1 MYFVMVI
8 GLMVVAPLASIAVEL
23 AVAQGN
29 ADLLFVVGKWFLFW
43 GAGVRLFVAGV
54 SQVIR
59 PQFTAQN
66 ILGETTAAANLVVQE
81 LGFANLGIGAAS
93 IAGAWV
99 SGWAVPVAIV
109 PAIFLTAAGLRHIA
123 KKGKNSKEL
132 LALATDLLV
141 GLVLVVFVVGMLVR

>member
-1 MYFVMVI
+1 MYFLMVI
-8 GLMVVAPLASIAVEL
+8 GLMVLAPLISIVIEL
-23 AVAQGN
+23 VVAQGS
-29 ADLLFVVGKWFLFW
+29 ADVLFVAGKWFLFW
-43 GAGVRLFVAGV
+43 GAGVRLFIAGV

-66 ILGETTAAANLVVQE
+66 ILGEATAGANLVVQE
-81 LGFANLGIGAAS
+81 LGFANLGIGVAS

-99 SGWAVPVAIV
+99 AGWAVPVAIV

-123 KKGKNSKEL
+123 KKGKNTKEL

-141 GLVLVVFVVGMLVR
+141 GLVLAAFVIGMLVR